1 MKLGIFQPCAS
12 VSPPS
17 LNRRSQII
25 HVVSRQGAAAVSA
38 CGDSPHVCVRVCVC
52 VKSIMYIMQAGVLC
66 ETVCYASV
74 CVCVCCNSHSKS
86 KSLTAALM
94 PAASQ
99 VMKGPL
105 LVATDTSITATL
117 PPSPSLLTV
126 NQSLRPFTI
135 PYP

>member
-1 MKLGIFQPCAS
+1 MKRGIFQPCAS

-74 CVCVCCNSHSKS
+74 CVCVCVVIP
-86 KSLTAALM
+86 T
-94 PAASQ
+94 P
-99 VMKGPL
+99 
-105 LVATDTSITATL
+105 
-117 PPSPSLLTV
+117 
-126 NQSLRPFTI
+126 NQSP
-135 PYP
+135 